1 MTKKTLKTLQIL
13 TMNRRG
19 LALLNPYPNEQ
30 LPTILSTHI
39 PHFILEKNMA
49 LLKTVDAKLFQS
61 EIPYKPMGK
70 YAHFLTVRI
79 TESYPLFQTD
89 SELNKARVRAGVK
102 DKNTISR
109 LSMFKR
115 KQSTP
120 ERLVGRELLRK
131 YEFMTAEECE
141 YNVSFAMDNPDCIIY
156 GFAIGDSGSEK
167 SKVVVDTAFSIT
179 AFDESHETF
188 TLNAPFENGT
198 MASKGESGSKA
209 GEVTSRINQQDHI
222 RPQVFFPSI
231 VTLKD
236 PTEASFLYV
245 FNNILRTRHYG
256 AQTTR
261 TGRVRNELV
270 GVIFADGEIT
280 SNLRWTQAIYD
291 QMKANNTLKS
301 SDPLDEDDVITSAK
315 SAIESLMNDE
325 FIVHTDFIGDAFI
338 PLINEVKSLTNNE
351 AGIKSILQKAD
362 IEAKEYAG
370 KHISKKKTAAKTK

>member
-1 MTKKTLKTLQIL
+1 
-13 TMNRRG
+13 
-19 LALLNPYPNEQ
+19 
-30 LPTILSTHI
+30 
-39 PHFILEKNMA
+39 MA
-49 LLKTVDAKLFQS
+49 ILKTVESKFFQT

-70 YAHFLTVRI
+70 YVHFLTIRI

-89 SELNKARVRAGVK
+89 AELNKARVRAGVK
-102 DKNTISR
+102 DKTTISR

-120 ERLVGRELLRK
+120 ERLVGRELLRN
-131 YEFMTAEECE
+131 YGLMTAEECE
-141 YNVSFAMDNPDCIIY
+141 YNVNFAMDNPDCIIY

-188 TLNAPFENGT
+188 TLNAPYENGT
-198 MASKGESGSKA
+198 MASKGENGSKP

-261 TGRVRNELV
+261 TGRVRNELI
-270 GVIFADGEIT
+270 GVVFADGEIT

-291 QMKANNTLKS
+291 QMKSNNTLNAP
-301 SDPLDEDDVITSAK
+301 DPLDEDDVITAAK
-315 SAIESLMNDE
+315 NAIEALMADE
-325 FIVHTDFIGDAFI
+325 FIVHTDFIGNAFVS
-338 PLINEVKSLTNNE
+338 LINEVKTLIGSE
-351 AGIKSILQKAD
+351 KGIQAILQKAD
-362 IEAKEYAG
+362 AEAKDYAK
-370 KHISKKKTAAKTK
+370 KHISKKKTTAKAGKE

>member
-1 MTKKTLKTLQIL
+1 MAILKSIESANFFHT
-13 TMNRRG
+13 
-19 LALLNPYPNEQ
+19 A
-30 LPTILSTHI
+30 
-39 PHFILEKNMA
+39 
-49 LLKTVDAKLFQS
+49 
-61 EIPYKPMGK
+61 IPYKPMGK
-70 YAHFLTVRI
+70 YVHFLTVRV

-89 SELNKARVRAGVK
+89 GELNKARVRAGVN

-120 ERLVGRELLRK
+120 ERLAGRELLRNYGLVK
-131 YEFMTAEECE
+131 PEDCE
-141 YNVSFAMDNPDCIIY
+141 YNVKFGMNNPDCIIY

-188 TLNAPFENGT
+188 TLNAPYENGT
-198 MASKGESGSKA
+198 MASKGENGSKP

-222 RPQVFFPSI
+222 RPQIFFPSI

-270 GVIFADGEIT
+270 GIVFADGEIV

-291 QMKANNTLKS
+291 QMKADNTLKTP
-301 SDPLDEDDVITSAK
+301 DPLDEDDVAQAAQTTIQA
-315 SAIESLMNDE
+315 LMGEE
-325 FIVHTDFIGDAFI
+325 FIVHTDFIGEAFQ
-338 PLINEVKSLTNNE
+338 PLLTEVKALTASE
-351 AGIKSILQKAD
+351 EGIRSILQQAD
-362 IEAKEYAG
+362 KEAKAYYG
-370 KHISKKKTAAKTK
+370 VHIDKKAKTGVQS

>member
-1 MTKKTLKTLQIL
+1 
-13 TMNRRG
+13 
-19 LALLNPYPNEQ
+19 
-30 LPTILSTHI
+30 
-39 PHFILEKNMA
+39 MA
-49 LLKTVDAKLFQS
+49 ILKTVESKFFQT

-70 YAHFLTVRI
+70 YVHFLTIRI

-89 SELNKARVRAGVK
+89 AELNKARVRAGVK
-102 DKNTISR
+102 DKTTISR

-120 ERLVGRELLRK
+120 ERLVGRELLRN
-131 YEFMTAEECE
+131 YGLMTAEECE
-141 YNVSFAMDNPDCIIY
+141 YNVNFAMDNPDCIIY

-188 TLNAPFENGT
+188 TLNAPYENGT
-198 MASKGESGSKA
+198 MASKGENGSKP

-261 TGRVRNELV
+261 TGRVRNELI
-270 GVIFADGEIT
+270 GVVFADGEIT

-291 QMKANNTLKS
+291 QMKSNNTLNAP
-301 SDPLDEDDVITSAK
+301 DPLDEDDVITAAK
-315 SAIESLMNDE
+315 NAIEALMADE
-325 FIVHTDFIGDAFI
+325 FIVHTDLIGDTFVS
-338 PLINEVKSLTNNE
+338 LINEVKTLTGSE
-351 AGIKSILQKAD
+351 KGIQAILQKAD
-362 IEAKEYAG
+362 AEAKDYAK
-370 KHISKKKTAAKTK
+370 KHISKKKTTAKAGKE

>member
-1 MTKKTLKTLQIL
+1 
-13 TMNRRG
+13 
-19 LALLNPYPNEQ
+19 
-30 LPTILSTHI
+30 
-39 PHFILEKNMA
+39 MA
-49 LLKTVDAKLFQS
+49 ILKTVEPKFFQT

-70 YAHFLTVRI
+70 YAHFLTIRI

-89 SELNKARVRAGVK
+89 AELNKARVRAGVK
-102 DKNTISR
+102 DKTTISR

-120 ERLVGRELLRK
+120 ERLVGRELLRN
-131 YEFMTAEECE
+131 YGLMTAEECE
-141 YNVSFAMDNPDCIIY
+141 YNVNFAMDNPDCIIY

-188 TLNAPFENGT
+188 TLNAPYENGT
-198 MASKGESGSKA
+198 MASKGENGSKP

-261 TGRVRNELV
+261 TGRVRNELI
-270 GVIFADGEIT
+270 GVVFADGEIT

-291 QMKANNTLKS
+291 QMKSNNTLNPP
-301 SDPLDEDDVITSAK
+301 DPLDEDDVITAAK
-315 SAIESLMNDE
+315 NAIEALMADE
-325 FIVHTDFIGDAFI
+325 FIVHTDFIGDAFVS
-338 PLINEVKSLTNNE
+338 LLNEVKTLTGSE
-351 AGIKSILQKAD
+351 KGIQAILQKAD
-362 IEAKEYAG
+362 AEAKDYAK
-370 KHISKKKTAAKTK
+370 KHISKKKTAAKAGKE

>member
-1 MTKKTLKTLQIL
+1 MT
-13 TMNRRG
+13 
-19 LALLNPYPNEQ
+19 
-30 LPTILSTHI
+30 
-39 PHFILEKNMA
+39 
-49 LLKTVDAKLFQS
+49 LLKSIDSAKFFHDA
-61 EIPYKPMGK
+61 IPYKPMGK
-70 YAHFLTVRI
+70 YVHFLTIRI

-89 SELNKARVRAGVK
+89 GELNKARVSAGIT
-102 DKNTISR
+102 DKTPISR

-120 ERLVGRELLRK
+120 ERLVGRELMRAHGLVK
-131 YEFMTAEECE
+131 ADECE
-141 YNVSFAMDNPDCIIY
+141 YNVKFAMNNPDCIIY

-179 AFDESHETF
+179 PFDETHETF

-198 MASKGESGSKA
+198 MSEKGT
-209 GEVTSRINQQDHI
+209 VTSRINQQDHI
-222 RPQVFFPSI
+222 KPQVFFPSI

-270 GVIFADGEIT
+270 GVVFSDGEIV

-291 QMKANNTLKS
+291 AMQAGGQLNT
-301 SDPLDEDDVITSAK
+301 SDPLSEADVLLAATTT
-315 SAIESLMNDE
+315 IESLMGDE
-325 FIVHTDFIGDAFI
+325 FIVHTDLLGDKFQ
-338 PLINEVKSLTNNE
+338 PVLSEVKALLGDEKSLKNV
-351 AGIKSILQKAD
+351 LQKAD
-362 IEAKEYAG
+362 QEAKAYFKA
-370 KHISKKKTAAKTK
+370 HIEKPKKSAAAAQG

>member
-1 MTKKTLKTLQIL
+1 M
-13 TMNRRG
+13 
-19 LALLNPYPNEQ
+19 
-30 LPTILSTHI
+30 S
-39 PHFILEKNMA
+39 
-49 LLKTVDAKLFQS
+49 LLKTIDSKFFHA

-70 YAHFLTVRI
+70 YAHFLTIRV

-89 SELNKARVRAGVK
+89 GELNKARVRSGIA
-102 DKNTISR
+102 DATPISR
-109 LSMFKR
+109 LTMFKR

-120 ERLVGRELLRK
+120 ERLVGRELLRS
-131 YEFMTAEECE
+131 YGLMTAEDCE
-141 YNVSFAMDNPDCIIY
+141 YNVKFAMDNPDCIIY

-179 AFDESHETF
+179 AFDGSHETF

-198 MASKGESGSKA
+198 MASKGEAGSKP

-261 TGRVRNELV
+261 TGRLRNELI
-270 GVIFADGEIT
+270 GVVFADGEIT

-291 QMKANNTLKS
+291 QMQAKNTLNS
-301 SDPLDEDDVITSAK
+301 TDPLNEDEVLET
-315 SAIESLMNDE
+315 AIATIQTLMSEE
-325 FIVHTDFIGDAFI
+325 FIVHTDLIGSDFEA
-338 PLINEVKSLTNNE
+338 LLTEVKQLTGQE
-351 AGIKSILQKAD
+351 AGMRSLLQQAD
-362 IEAKEYAG
+362 VEAKAYAQ
-370 KHISKKKTAAKTK
+370 KHISKKSTAKAK

>member
-1 MTKKTLKTLQIL
+1 M
-13 TMNRRG
+13 
-19 LALLNPYPNEQ
+19 
-30 LPTILSTHI
+30 S
-39 PHFILEKNMA
+39 
-49 LLKTVDAKLFQS
+49 LLKTVESKLFQT

-70 YAHFLTVRI
+70 YAHFLTIRI

-89 SELNKARVRAGVK
+89 GELNKARVRAGVK
-102 DKNTISR
+102 DKTTISR

-131 YEFMTAEECE
+131 YELMKPEECE

-198 MASKGESGSKA
+198 MASKGENGSKP

-261 TGRVRNELV
+261 TGRVRNELI
-270 GVIFADGEIT
+270 GVVFADGEIT

-291 QMKANNTLKS
+291 QMKANNSLNS
-301 SDPLDEDDVITSAK
+301 SEPLDEDEVITAAK
-315 SAIESLMNDE
+315 NAIETLMAEE
-325 FIVHTDFIGDAFI
+325 FIVHTDFIGDAFE
-338 PLINEVKSLTNNE
+338 PLLKEVKNLTASE
-351 AGIKSILQKAD
+351 AGITSILRKAD
-362 IEAKEYAG
+362 AEAKAYAN
-370 KHISKKKTAAKTK
+370 KHISKKKTTAKAGKE

>member
-1 MTKKTLKTLQIL
+1 MAFLKSID
-13 TMNRRG
+13 
-19 LALLNPYPNEQ
+19 
-30 LPTILSTHI
+30 ST
-39 PHFILEKNMA
+39 
-49 LLKTVDAKLFQS
+49 KLFHK

-70 YAHFLTVRI
+70 YVHFLTIRI

-89 SELNKARVRAGVK
+89 GELNKARVSAGID
-102 DKNTISR
+102 DKTPISR

-120 ERLVGRELLRK
+120 ERLVGRELMRAHGLV
-131 YEFMTAEECE
+131 TAEECE
-141 YNVSFAMDNPDCIIY
+141 YNVKFAMNNPDCIIY

-179 AFDESHETF
+179 PFDETHETF

-198 MASKGESGSKA
+198 MSEKGT
-209 GEVTSRINQQDHI
+209 VTSRINQQDHI
-222 RPQVFFPSI
+222 KPQVFFPSI

-236 PTEASFLYV
+236 PTEANFLYV

-270 GVIFADGEIT
+270 GVIFADGEIV

-291 QMKANNTLKS
+291 AMKAGGHLNT
-301 SDPLDEDDVITSAK
+301 SDPLNEENVLLAATETIQA
-315 SAIESLMNDE
+315 LMEQE
-325 FIVHTDFIGDAFI
+325 FIVHTDLMGTDFQPVLA
-338 PLINEVKSLTNNE
+338 EVKTLLGNESSL
-351 AGIKSILQKAD
+351 KAVLTQAD
-362 IEAKEYAG
+362 QEAKAYFKA
-370 KHISKKKTAAKTK
+370 HIEKAKKPAAAKG